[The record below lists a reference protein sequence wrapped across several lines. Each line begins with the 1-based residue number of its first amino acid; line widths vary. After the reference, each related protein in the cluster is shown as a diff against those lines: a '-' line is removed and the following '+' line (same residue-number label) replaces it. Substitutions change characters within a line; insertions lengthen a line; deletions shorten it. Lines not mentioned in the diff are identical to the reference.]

1 MAGGHTGNRTAEEDQ
16 MTADQS
22 PAIAAR
28 MLGHEL
34 VKLRT
39 QAGLNLSDVDI
50 RLPDMSVSK
59 LSRLERGE
67 GAKPK
72 IRDIEALLAT
82 YEADGD
88 TVASIMVLTHA
99 AREAQRWFNPTV
111 LPKPWRPLMALE
123 ESAVRHR
130 DWECQHVPGLLQTES
145 YARAILETNPDASP
159 EEVDHR
165 LHHRMNRHNALTGR
179 DPLRLWAI
187 LDEDVLHRPVGG
199 VDVMQAQL
207 GRLLDMARRPNI
219 TIQVLPRSVGAHGGM
234 CASFMLLDFV
244 EGAGP
249 SAVFVETALTGGQRS
264 SQPTEVGR
272 FDRLWEQLRTLALS
286 PTKSVRLINEAVKNL

>member
-1 MAGGHTGNRTAEEDQ
+1 
-16 MTADQS
+16 MTVEQS

-34 VKLRT
+34 TKLRN
-39 QAGLNLSDVDI
+39 QVGLNLSDVDA

-72 IRDIEALLAT
+72 IRDIEALLET
-82 YEADGD
+82 YDADEE
-88 TVASIMVLTHA
+88 TVASIMALTNA
-99 AREAQRWFNPTV
+99 AREAQRWFNPGV

-130 DWECQHVPGLLQTES
+130 DWECQHVPGLLQTEA

-159 EEVDHR
+159 EDIEHR
-165 LHHRMNRHNALTGR
+165 LHHRMSRQSALIPPNPVR
-179 DPLRLWAI
+179 FWAL

-207 GRLLDMARRPNI
+207 ARLTEMGKRPNV
-219 TIQVLPRSVGAHGGM
+219 TIQVVPRNVGAHGGM
-234 CASFMLLDFV
+234 CAGFMVLDFA
-244 EGAGP
+244 EGGGSP
-249 SAVFVETALTGGQRS
+249 AVYLTTMTGGWRT
-264 SQPTEVGR
+264 SQSAEVSR
-272 FDRLWEQLRTLALS
+272 FDRLWEQLRTLSLN
-286 PTKSVRLINEAVKNL
+286 PTKSLKLINEAARDL